1 MRRDLLSGPEI
12 LEFYERGYL
21 LPGPVFGPDEVA
33 EMRELIDAVIAREQP
48 EGRLYDLLDP
58 TLWPD
63 EPDPGLGGSG
73 PVEPEPVPADS
84 DGAAP
89 GPRRHVEF
97 LFNLWRVEPRIRE
110 FVFDSRLAR
119 WAAQLIGTPAVRILE
134 DNALWKEPRSGG
146 ELKWHQ
152 DWPYW
157 PLAQPNAVTAW
168 IALDDTDAANGAMSV
183 AVGSHL
189 TGERLP
195 VAFGTG
201 TPYHRDRR
209 PATVGLIEDPVEL
222 GLETAVIKL
231 KAGEASFHSSL
242 VWHGSGPNASDRPRR
257 AVVIRYVGDGTIWL
271 GAQRYEYNYT
281 DSEVGLKMGDP
292 IGGEYFPLVPAEP
305 AAA

>member
-1 MRRDLLSGPEI
+1 MRRDPLSGPEI

-21 LPGPVFGPDEVA
+21 LPGPVFDPDEVA
-33 EMRELIDAVIAREQP
+33 ELRELVDGVTAREQP

-58 TLWPD
+58 ALWPD
-63 EPDPGLGGSG
+63 EPEPG
-73 PVEPEPVPADS
+73 PAAAAG
-84 DGAAP
+84 DGT

-119 WAAQLIGTPAVRILE
+119 WAAQLIGAGAVRILE
-134 DNALWKEPRSGG
+134 DNALWKAPRSGG

-168 IALDDTDAANGAMSV
+168 IALDDTDEANGAMSV

-209 PATVGLIEDPVEL
+209 PATVGLIEDPAEL
-222 GLETAVIKL
+222 GLEIAVL
-231 KAGEASFHSSL
+231 ALRAGEASFHSSL
-242 VWHGSGPNASDRPRR
+242 VWHGSGPNDSDRPRR

>member
-1 MRRDLLSGPEI
+1 MRQDPLSGPEI

-33 EMRELIDAVIAREQP
+33 ELRWLIDEVTALEQP
-48 EGRLYDLLDP
+48 QGRLYDLLDP
-58 TLWPD
+58 SLWPD
-63 EPDPGLGGSG
+63 EPDPGS
-73 PVEPEPVPADS
+73 ANF
-84 DGAAP
+84 DGAVA
-89 GPRRHVEF
+89 GSRRHVEF

-119 WAAQLIGTPAVRILE
+119 WAAQLIGAGAVRILE

-168 IALDDTDAANGAMSV
+168 IALDDTDGANGAMSM

-201 TPYHRDRR
+201 TPYLRERR
-209 PATVGLIEDPVEL
+209 PAVVQGIEDPEAL
-222 GLETAVIKL
+222 GLEIAVIAL
-231 KAGEASFHSSL
+231 RAGEVSFHSSL
-242 VWHGSGPNASDRPRR
+242 VWHGSGPNDSDRPRR

-281 DSEVGLKMGDP
+281 DSEVGLEMGDP
-292 IGGEYFPLVPAEP
+292 IGGEYFPLVPLDP
-305 AAA
+305 VAA

>member
-1 MRRDLLSGPEI
+1 MRRDPLSGPEI

-21 LPGPVFGPDEVA
+21 LPGSVFGPDEVA
-33 EMRELIDAVIAREQP
+33 ELRELVDAVTAREQP

-63 EPDPGLGGSG
+63 EP
-73 PVEPEPVPADS
+73 EPVPAGAAADG
-84 DGAAP
+84 DGA

-134 DNALWKEPRSGG
+134 DNALWKAPRSGG

-168 IALDDTDAANGAMSV
+168 IALDDTDATNGAMSV

-209 PATVGLIEDPVEL
+209 PATVGLIEDPAEL
-222 GLETAVIKL
+222 GLEIAVL
-231 KAGEASFHSSL
+231 ALRAGEASFHSSL
-242 VWHGSGPNASDRPRR
+242 VWHGSGPNVSDRPRR

-271 GAQRYEYNYT
+271 GARRYEYNYT

-292 IGGEYFPLVPAEP
+292 IGGEYFPLVPSEP
-305 AAA
+305 VAA

>member
-1 MRRDLLSGPEI
+1 MRRDPLSGPEI

-21 LPGPVFGPDEVA
+21 LPGPVFGPGEVA
-33 EMRELIDAVIAREQP
+33 ELRELVDAVTAREQP

-58 TLWPD
+58 DLWPD
-63 EPDPGLGGSG
+63 EPDPA
-73 PVEPEPVPADS
+73 PAGTGS
-84 DGAAP
+84 DGDGA

-134 DNALWKEPRSGG
+134 DNALWKAPRSGG

-209 PATVGLIEDPVEL
+209 PATVGLIEDPAEL
-222 GLETAVIKL
+222 GLEIAVL
-231 KAGEASFHSSL
+231 ALRAGEASFHSSL
-242 VWHGSGPNASDRPRR
+242 VWHGSGPNVSDRPRR

-271 GAQRYEYNYT
+271 GARRYEYNYT

-292 IGGEYFPLVPAEP
+292 IGGEYFPLVPPEP
-305 AAA
+305 VAA

>member
-1 MRRDLLSGPEI
+1 MRRDPLSGPEI

-21 LPGPVFGPDEVA
+21 LPGPVFDPGEVA
-33 EMRELIDAVIAREQP
+33 ELRELVDGVTAREQP

-63 EPDPGLGGSG
+63 EP
-73 PVEPEPVPADS
+73 EPVPAGS
-84 DGAAP
+84 DGDGK

-119 WAAQLIGTPAVRILE
+119 WAAQLIGAGAVRILE
-134 DNALWKEPRSGG
+134 DNALWKAPRSGG

-201 TPYHRDRR
+201 TPYHQDRR
-209 PATVGLIEDPVEL
+209 PATVGLIEDPAEL
-222 GLETAVIKL
+222 GLEIAVL
-231 KAGEASFHSSL
+231 AMRAGEVSFHSSL
-242 VWHGSGPNASDRPRR
+242 VWHGSGPNDSDRPRR